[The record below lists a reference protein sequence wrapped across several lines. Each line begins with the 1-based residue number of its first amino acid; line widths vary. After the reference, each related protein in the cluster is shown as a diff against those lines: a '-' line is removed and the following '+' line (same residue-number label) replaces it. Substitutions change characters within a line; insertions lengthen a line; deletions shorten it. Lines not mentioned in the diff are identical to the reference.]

1 MTQARAFVQSRVVD
15 VDDILANRSLSRLT
29 VALTVLLALV
39 LITDGFDIVVLGYL
53 APAISAEF
61 GLSSLAMG
69 WFITSA
75 HVGVAFGGVA
85 GGLAGDRYGRRILLI
100 VSVAGFGA
108 GTLAG
113 AMMDTPAAFIGAR
126 FVASICMGAAAPNV
140 ATYLVEIL
148 PARWNSRLSVLAYA
162 AYSLGSVLCGL
173 AARTLLPIAD
183 WRIVFVLGGA
193 VPLVLLLP
201 VLLWVLPESPR
212 FLVKAGRS
220 REQIAGTL
228 ARLCGGQAGFSGNDE
243 FTSTSALTSAATAD
257 WRSLLPEH
265 GRSVILL
272 SLMALLLYLASIG
285 LSSMGTLILTA
296 LGLSLPEAVSVMLAQ
311 SLAGLAGALL
321 AAFTIFR
328 FGSRATVTG
337 LLACSTLC
345 LGLLAYL
352 ASGAAIGGTR
362 TLAGLFAL
370 TGFGLTSSL
379 MILFPLSAQAFP
391 TEVRSTLTG
400 TVASVGR
407 IGSIMSSAVVAM
419 LLAAGGPALVFVSL
433 GLTAAAA
440 IAAAMGF
447 DRHIP
452 ARRKSAGERRLSVE
466 ELRR

>member
-1 MTQARAFVQSRVVD
+1 M
-15 VDDILANRSLSRLT
+15 
-29 VALTVLLALV
+29 
-39 LITDGFDIVVLGYL
+39 
-53 APAISAEF
+53 
-61 GLSSLAMG
+61 
-69 WFITSA
+69 
-75 HVGVAFGGVA
+75 
-85 GGLAGDRYGRRILLI
+85 
-100 VSVAGFGA
+100 
-108 GTLAG
+108 
-113 AMMDTPAAFIGAR
+113 
-126 FVASICMGAAAPNV
+126 
-140 ATYLVEIL
+140 
-148 PARWNSRLSVLAYA
+148 
-162 AYSLGSVLCGL
+162 
-173 AARTLLPIAD
+173 
-183 WRIVFVLGGA
+183 
-193 VPLVLLLP
+193 
-201 VLLWVLPESPR
+201 
-212 FLVKAGRS
+212 VKAGRP

-228 ARLCGGQAGFSGNDE
+228 ARLCGGRARFTKNDE
-243 FTSTSALTSAATAD
+243 FTSTSAGANAETAD
-257 WRSLLPEH
+257 WKSLMPRH

-272 SLMALLLYLASIG
+272 SIMALLLYLASIG

-328 FGSRATVTG
+328 FGSRATVAG

-352 ASGAAIGGTR
+352 AFGAAIGGTR
-362 TLAGLFAL
+362 ILAALFAL

-433 GLTAAAA
+433 GVTAAAA
-440 IAAAMGF
+440 VAAAMGF

-452 ARRKSAGERRLSVE
+452 ARRKSTAARRLSAE